1 MNCEHANPE
10 FIATPESTH
19 HGKYICPDCGRFIG
33 WAPKP
38 ETVERQKTQRKL
50 IAQLSEDSM
59 PLSPWETVSLKPGK
73 NRKLVLDWNLI
84 VLHQRIP
91 KRGYILIR
99 MGFFL
104 P

>member
-38 ETVERQKTQRKL
+38 ETVERQKAQRKL

-59 PLSPWETVSLKPGK
+59 PLSPWERGFIASLAKQE
-73 NRKLVLDWNLI
+73 KLS
-84 VLHQRIP
+84 P
-91 KRGYILIR
+91 KQADKLNEVARRHHL
-99 MGFFL
+99 
-104 P
+104 